1 MKRILLALV
10 ILFLTYGTT
19 CTVCTAEDESGGGEN
34 ASNPLAAVSN
44 TDLRV
49 QYFDLDGSDRTDYW
63 ADGAYMLTPKLKL
76 KYELHYWDTDVTGSS
91 ESDFETFHLKPIY
104 FPTQGEW
111 GSWNYKLAI
120 GAEWIVGFGNED
132 KGIGT
137 GSDQIAPLVGLA
149 LVKGGTVLVP
159 LVQHFV
165 EYDGPDVNQT
175 SIRLI
180 AIQSLPNNFWGKLD
194 AKIPFDWENDAIPAT
209 AEVQLGKM
217 FTPSFG
223 AYVDGLFGIGSDRP
237 YDWGVGVG
245 IRFNY

>member
-1 MKRILLALV
+1 VIKTLAVCSLALSLV
-10 ILFLTYGTT
+10 TGITNAYG
-19 CTVCTAEDESGGGEN
+19 EEN
-34 ASNPLAAVSN
+34 ASNPLAALSN
-44 TDLRV
+44 TDLRA
-49 QYFDLDGSDRTDYW
+49 QYFDLGGSDRTDYW
-63 ADGAYMLTPKLKL
+63 VDGAYMLTPKLKL
-76 KYELHYWDTDVTGSS
+76 KYELHYWDTDVTGTS

-111 GSWNYKLAI
+111 GSWKYKLAI

-149 LVKGGTVLVP
+149 LVKGDTVLVP
-159 LVQHFV
+159 LIQHFV

-194 AKIPFDWENDAIPAT
+194 AKIPFDWENDAVPAT
-209 AEVQLGKM
+209 AEVQIGRM